1 MSVLSPKICLG
12 ITPNV
17 PGLVAGSSFIY
28 YSVVAPIIGGGI
40 PKIGD
45 MRAARLEGK

>member
-1 MSVLSPKICLG
+1 MG

-17 PGLVAGSSFIY
+17 PGLVTGSSFIY
-28 YSVVAPIIGGGI
+28 YSVGAPITGGGI